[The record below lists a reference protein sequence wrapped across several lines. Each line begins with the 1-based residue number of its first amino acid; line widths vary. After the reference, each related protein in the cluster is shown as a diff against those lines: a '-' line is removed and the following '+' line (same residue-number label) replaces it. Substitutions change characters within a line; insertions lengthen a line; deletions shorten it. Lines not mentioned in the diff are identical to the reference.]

1 VVYSTCSIHQ
11 IENEDVIQS
20 VLPLAASNGFQLAT
34 PFPQWQR
41 RGLPVFEGCKC
52 CFVFMAICSR
62 RLQPG
67 QYIFILLV
75 SCGAA
80 QHLLRTDPVEDG
92 EGFFISLFT
101 KKDAVNHPEKQATC
115 RNTSRALARDSFK
128 NGKRKFVINY
138 THTKL
143 FQMWLHA
150 QQSRR
155 KRNIFKTGGSNGARI
170 TECFEI

>member
-1 VVYSTCSIHQ
+1 
-11 IENEDVIQS
+11 
-20 VLPLAASNGFQLAT
+20 
-34 PFPQWQR
+34 
-41 RGLPVFEGCKC
+41 
-52 CFVFMAICSR
+52 MAICSR

-67 QYIFILLV
+67 QYILILLV

-101 KKDAVNHPEKQATC
+101 KKDAVNHPEMQAIC
-115 RNTSRALARDSFK
+115 SDTSRALARDCCTGRIK
-128 NGKRKFVINY
+128 NGKKKVLINY
-138 THTKL
+138 THTKV

-150 QQSRR
+150 QQSRP
-155 KRNIFKTGGSNGARI
+155 KRNIFKTGRSNGART